1 MMIEG
6 PGPLFTIANLQ
17 GAIAIPATIPWNP
30 EYHAVAPTI
39 REYVCLSVTRMAI
52 GHATGIL

>member
-6 PGPLFTIANLQ
+6 PGRLFTIANLQ
-17 GAIAIPATIPWNP
+17 GAIAIPATIPGTQ
-30 EYHAVAPTI
+30 YHAVAPTI

-52 GHATGIL
+52 GHATGIV